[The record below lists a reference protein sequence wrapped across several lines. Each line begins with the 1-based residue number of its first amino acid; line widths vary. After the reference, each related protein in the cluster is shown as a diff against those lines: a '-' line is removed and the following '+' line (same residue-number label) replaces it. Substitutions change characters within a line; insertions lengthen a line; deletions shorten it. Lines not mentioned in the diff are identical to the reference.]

1 MIRGKKINME
11 LTEIDKIYHISDV
24 HIRNLKR
31 HKEYKIVFD
40 RLIESI
46 KLTLTKNSVIFLG
59 GDIVHAKT
67 DMTPELVQSVQEFFK
82 QFADI
87 APTILITGNHDCNL
101 NNKTRLDALTPIV
114 NALNHKNLYYLKDS
128 GVYQMADKTFVV
140 MSVFDKPKDFIRSVD
155 VKGSYKIALHHGAVN
170 SAVTDIGFTLV
181 NENVPVELFDG
192 YDLVLLGDIHK
203 PAQYLNREKTIAYP
217 GSTIQQNHSE
227 ALDHGY
233 LVWDTKTKQSEFI
246 VIENDFCYY
255 TVDIDN
261 GSYEPL
267 PEKLK
272 RKQIRLR
279 VRVQNTDTADLKKS
293 IAKIKSEFQIEEISI
308 QRINDFKS
316 NKNRVQ
322 KINIGDVRDVEYQ
335 NELISK
341 YLENKFALD
350 DDILDG
356 VRYVNR
362 TVNSSLSHT
371 ELSRNVSWIPK
382 RFEFSNM
389 FSYGKDNVVDFT
401 NMKGLYGLFAP
412 NASGKSTF
420 LDSITY
426 CIFDKC
432 SRASKASNVLNNRAT
447 SFSCKFQFELNGKD
461 YFIERIAT
469 KGRHD
474 HVRVAV
480 NFYSVD
486 DLGNQESLNGKER
499 SETNSNIR
507 SVLGTYEDFVLTTL
521 SIQNNNSGFIDMDQR
536 NRKDL
541 LSQFLD
547 INVFETLYDIANTDI
562 KEVATLLKEYKKQDL
577 ETKLA
582 EAISSISE
590 HSKLYSELQKQKNQV
605 ESDIEKYNSK
615 ILELTSKVIPID
627 SSITDLDKLV
637 NLKNSINSKIEV
649 TNRKIDDIAIK
660 IKDTEAVITSQT
672 IQLGTYNIE
681 DLKDKIKTL
690 ESLRSEEKTMLL
702 RIERLKSDVSHKLEK
717 MKKLEDLQYD
727 ENCQFCMNNI
737 FVKDA
742 IETKES
748 INFDKIKGDE
758 LIRHLSSIRSQ
769 IEAFKGS
776 QLELNEHNDLLQLNS
791 TTNLNLSKLTQ
802 QLQTETELVN
812 KSESLI
818 VETDAKIEQ
827 YHKTKDSIALNNEI
841 SMEINSLKLELDFEK
856 TQLRSIDQ
864 EILDTHSALSVA
876 IRTKEQA
883 EASIEKLK
891 ELIQQYK
898 FYEYYLQ
905 AVSRDGVPYDL
916 ISTAVPY
923 IEQEI
928 NNILSQIVD
937 FNLMLDMDGK
947 NINCHIVYDEENFWP
962 IELTSGM
969 EKFISSLAIRTA
981 LVNVSNLPRPNF
993 LAIDEGFG
1001 VLDSDNMNSMFNLFD
1016 YMKTQFSFIMVISH
1030 IDSMRDIVDKL
1041 IEIVKSKGQSKIQF
1055 I

>member
-1 MIRGKKINME
+1 MIRGKKIDIGISK
-11 LTEIDKIYHISDV
+11 IDKIYHISDI

-31 HKEYKIVFD
+31 HKEYRIVFD
-40 RLIESI
+40 RLVDSI
-46 KLTLTKNSVIFLG
+46 KSTCTENSIIFLG

-82 QFADI
+82 MFADI

-114 NALNHKNLYYLKDS
+114 NALNHTNLQYLKDS
-128 GVYQMADKTFVV
+128 GVYQVADKTFVV
-140 MSVFDKPKDFIRSVD
+140 MSVFDKPKDFIRAND

-181 NENVPVELFDG
+181 NENVPIELFDG

-203 PAQYLNREKTIAYP
+203 PAQYLNHEKTIAYP
-217 GSTIQQNHSE
+217 GSTIQQNHAE

-233 LVWDTKTKQSEFI
+233 LVWDTDTKQSQFI

-255 TVDIDN
+255 TVDID
-261 GSYEPL
+261 GGKHIPL

-272 RKQIRLR
+272 NKQIRLR
-279 VRVQNTDTADLKKS
+279 IRSQNTDTADLKKI
-293 IAKIKSEFQIEEISI
+293 IAEIKSSYRIEETTV
-308 QRINDFKS
+308 QRISDYQN
-316 NKNRVQ
+316 NQNRVSR
-322 KINIGDVRDVEYQ
+322 INIGDVRDVEYQ
-335 NELISK
+335 NDLITK
-341 YLENKFALD
+341 YLENKFALED
-350 DDILDG
+350 DVLDG

-362 TVNSSLSHT
+362 TVNSGLKHL
-371 ELSRNVSWIPK
+371 EVSRNVSWTPK

-420 LDSITY
+420 LDSVTY

-432 SRASKASNVLNNRAT
+432 SRSSKASNVLNNRAN
-447 SFSCKFQFELNGKD
+447 SFSCKFEFELNGKD
-461 YFIERIAT
+461 YVIERTGT
-469 KGRHD
+469 KGRHN

-480 NFYSVD
+480 NFYSID
-486 DLGNQESLNGKER
+486 ELGNQESLNGKER
-499 SETNSNIR
+499 SETNANIR
-507 SVLGTYEDFVLTTL
+507 TVLGTYEDFVLTTL

-547 INVFETLYDIANTDI
+547 INIFEELYSVANEDI
-562 KEVATLLKEYKKQDL
+562 KEVATLLKEYTKQDL
-577 ETKLA
+577 DTKLA
-582 EAISSISE
+582 ESLTDIKI
-590 HSKLYSELQKQKNQV
+590 YSASYQDLLQEKQLL
-605 ESDIEKYNSK
+605 DEKIDVYTDN
-615 ILELTSKVIPID
+615 ILNLTSTLVTVD
-627 SSITDLDKLV
+627 SSITDLNQLV
-637 NLKNSINSKIEV
+637 TLKSSIETKISEIENKIESIDELIV
-649 TNRKIDDIAIK
+649 DTQQKINEY
-660 IKDTEAVITSQT
+660 TL
-672 IQLGTYNIE
+672 QLSTFNIS
-681 DLKDKIKTL
+681 DLKDKISKL
-690 ESLRSEEKTMLL
+690 ETLRSEEKSILL
-702 RIERLKSDVSHKLEK
+702 KIERLKTEVSNKLEK
-717 MKKLEDLQYD
+717 MKKLESLEYD
-727 ENCQFCMNNI
+727 ENCEFCMNNI

-748 INFDKIKGDE
+748 IKLDALKGDE
-758 LIRHLSSIRSQ
+758 MSRHLTSIREKM
-769 IEAFKGS
+769 EAYS
-776 QLELNEHNDLLQLNS
+776 SAQSELDEYNELLQLKS
-791 TTNLNLSKLTQ
+791 ATELSLSNLQQ
-802 QLQTETELVN
+802 QLQTNSELEIKAN
-812 KSESLI
+812 NLLS
-818 VETDAKIEQ
+818 DATRKIEE
-827 YHKTKDSIALNNEI
+827 YHKTKDIIASNL
-841 SMEINSLKLELDFEK
+841 EINAQIESLKLELDYKKSELK
-856 TQLRSIDQ
+856 GINQ
-864 EILDTHSALSVA
+864 EILSTHSNLSVA
-876 IRTKEQA
+876 MKTKQQA
-883 EASIEKLK
+883 EDSIQKLK
-891 ELIQQYK
+891 ELTQQYK
-898 FYEYYLQ
+898 FYEYYLK

-947 NINCHIVYDEENFWP
+947 NINCHIVYDEDNFWP

-1016 YMKTQFSFIMVISH
+1016 YMKTQFSFIMIISH

-1041 IEIVKSKGQSKIQF
+1041 VEITKSKGQSKIHF
-1055 I
+1055 V